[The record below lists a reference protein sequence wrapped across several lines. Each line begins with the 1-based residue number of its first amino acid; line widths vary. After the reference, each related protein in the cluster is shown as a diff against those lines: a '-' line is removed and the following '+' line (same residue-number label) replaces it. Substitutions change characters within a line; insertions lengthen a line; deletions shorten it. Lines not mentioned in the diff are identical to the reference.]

1 MAAQR
6 SWVHGCDPWRCF
18 FSLLCNAHA
27 LVGSLPHL
35 TVPSRTRPPPRRKS
49 PKETA
54 TVLFKSAAGTEGAHV
69 FPNNSSLPETLLV
82 LDQT

>member
-1 MAAQR
+1 M
-6 SWVHGCDPWRCF
+6 P
-18 FSLLCNAHA
+18 HA

-35 TVPSRTRPPPRRKS
+35 TVPSRTRPPRRKN